1 MSTKPDLSNTL
12 YRERFERDNC
22 GFGLIAH
29 MDGEASHDLVKT
41 AIQSLARMTHRGAI
55 AADGKTGD
63 GCGLLIRKPDVFL
76 RAVAAQAGMDIGEN
90 YAVGSLFLNQ
100 DPALAQ
106 HAREVLAAELA
117 CDGLTVAGWRAV
129 PIDPAACGETAL
141 AMLPRIEQV
150 FVTAPRTLTDKDFN
164 RRLYFARRRAEK
176 RLEPTDREFY
186 VTSLSCHVMVYKG
199 LVMPDRLP
207 QFYTDLG
214 DRRFAASV
222 CVYHQRFSTNTWP
235 RWQLAQPFRYLAHNG
250 EINTVQGNRYWAMA
264 RGHKFASPLFPDVED
279 ILPLVS
285 TWGSDS
291 MSLDNMLDVL
301 LSGGMDV
308 FRAMRLMIPPGLAA
322 HAGHGPGYAGVLQVP
337 RHDHGAVGRPGRYC
351 ADRRPLRCLH
361 HGPQR
366 SAPGALGGDAR
377 PHHHPGVRNWRARLR
392 ARGRDQCAGA

>member
-1 MSTKPDLSNTL
+1 MIPDLSNTL

-100 DPALAQ
+100 DPALAR

-150 FVTAPRTLTDKDFN
+150 FVTAPRTLTDEDFN

-176 RLEPTDREFY
+176 RLEPTDR
-186 VTSLSCHVMVYKG
+186 
-199 LVMPDRLP
+199 
-207 QFYTDLG
+207 
-214 DRRFAASV
+214 
-222 CVYHQRFSTNTWP
+222 
-235 RWQLAQPFRYLAHNG
+235 
-250 EINTVQGNRYWAMA
+250 
-264 RGHKFASPLFPDVED
+264 
-279 ILPLVS
+279 
-285 TWGSDS
+285 
-291 MSLDNMLDVL
+291 
-301 LSGGMDV
+301 
-308 FRAMRLMIPPGLAA
+308 
-322 HAGHGPGYAGVLQVP
+322 
-337 RHDHGAVGRPGRYC
+337 
-351 ADRRPLRCLH
+351 
-361 HGPQR
+361 
-366 SAPGALGGDAR
+366 
-377 PHHHPGVRNWRARLR
+377 
-392 ARGRDQCAGA
+392 